1 MPLTAINVDDTKVVI
16 ITQQFDEE
24 LSINAYVA
32 NDNYIPTGD
41 PVLSSLTIN
50 EEEYHRSFRKEAKQA
65 GHLVPEYCTNPEWNP
80 DFNPEV
86 QAEIEKTISE
96 E

>member
-16 ITQQFDEE
+16 ITQQFDEQ

-32 NDNYIPTGD
+32 NDSYIPTGD
-41 PVLSSLTIN
+41 PVLSSLTID
-50 EEEYHRSFRKEAKQA
+50 EEEYHRSFRKEAKAA

-86 QAEIEKTISE
+86 QTEIEKTISE